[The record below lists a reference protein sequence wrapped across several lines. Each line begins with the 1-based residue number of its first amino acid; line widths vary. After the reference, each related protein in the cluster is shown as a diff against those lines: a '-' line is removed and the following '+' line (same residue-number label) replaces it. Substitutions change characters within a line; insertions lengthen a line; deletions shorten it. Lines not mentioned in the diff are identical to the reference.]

1 MSTPNAS
8 QNQAQT
14 PNHVAVWFEIPVSDI
29 RRAHQFYSAA
39 LGMEIGAVQPCPSGV
54 PDLEMAIFTHQD
66 GAVSGALV
74 KSAENRPSR
83 DGTIA
88 YLNAGADLQQTL
100 DRLPGLGAEII
111 VEKTLIAPEIGYFAL
126 FRDSEGNTVGLHSAH

>member
-1 MSTPNAS
+1 MSTPNTA
-8 QNQAQT
+8 

-29 RRAHQFYSAA
+29 RRAHRFYSEA
-39 LGMEIGAVQPCPSGV
+39 LKLEIGAVQPCPSGV
-54 PDLEMAIFTHQD
+54 PDLEMAVFSHQD
-66 GAVSGALV
+66 GAVAGALI
-74 KSAENRPSR
+74 KSAENRPSK

-111 VEKTLIAPEIGYFAL
+111 VPKTLIAPEIGYFAL
-126 FRDSEGNTVGLHSAH
+126 FRDSEGNTVGLHSQH